1 MVVSR
6 EAGFTN
12 HVLPAI
18 LPIVNVDFSGAKAP
32 LLEKQ
37 SYFYVWS
44 LAEVS
49 EGLFYD
55 LVFPRGKRL

>member
-1 MVVSR
+1 M
-6 EAGFTN
+6 
-12 HVLPAI
+12 
-18 LPIVNVDFSGAKAP
+18 
-32 LLEKQ
+32 LEKQ

-55 LVFPRGKRL
+55 LVDGRGKPWCHSTRINMNLTAIGG